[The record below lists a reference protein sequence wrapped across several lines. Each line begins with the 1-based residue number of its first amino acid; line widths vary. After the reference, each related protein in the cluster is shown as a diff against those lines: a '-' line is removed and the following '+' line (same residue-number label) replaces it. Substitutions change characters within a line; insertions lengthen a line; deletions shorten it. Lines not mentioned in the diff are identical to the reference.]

1 LTLRHTAQSGFLERN
16 TEPRWRGECIKL
28 IQEETKMETKSEM
41 EMLYNNSIKMIQ
53 EGRIVKGRIV
63 ALKSKEV
70 LIDVG
75 FKSEGVVALTEFKK
89 DEIEVGKEL
98 DFLVDSIEDDMGLMT
113 LSREKARC
121 MQGWDIIVRASE
133 DGSLIDGRPLKKVK
147 GGFLVEVLG
156 IEGFLPASLSAFKN
170 VAEKDIIGKTF
181 KFKIIKI
188 NKLRYGIIVS
198 RREALH
204 KEKEENKEK
213 LWKELKIGRV
223 YPGLVKAITDFG
235 VFIDLGGADGLLHI
249 TDMSWSKISHPS
261 EIAAVGDKIEVMLL
275 NMDRENGKISLGLKQ
290 RFPDPWQDILNKFT
304 IGVKIKGKVVS
315 ILPYG
320 VFVELEK
327 GIEGLIHVSEISW
340 TKKVNNPGEIFA
352 IGDIVEAQILTVDK
366 DSRRIALSIRQ
377 LEQNPWIDAE
387 TKFPVGTL
395 VQGKVKSFT
404 KYGVFVELDSSL
416 EGMIHISDLS
426 WTKRITN
433 PQDILKKGQ
442 KLEVQIL
449 TVDSQNQRIAL
460 GLKQAQENPWP
471 KIAEKYKLD
480 TQLEAEVVSVTDFGV
495 FVKIEEDLEG
505 LVFTNEIDGEKLKQI
520 KPGEK
525 INVKIIKVDLEQ
537 GKIGLSAK
545 I

>member
-1 LTLRHTAQSGFLERN
+1 M
-16 TEPRWRGECIKL
+16 
-28 IQEETKMETKSEM
+28 ETPAGTKSEM
-41 EMLYNNSIKMIQ
+41 ELLYNDSIKMIQ
-53 EGRIVKGRIV
+53 EGRIVKGKIV
-63 ALKSKEV
+63 ALKTKEV
-70 LIDVG
+70 LVDVG
-75 FKSEGVVALTEFKK
+75 FKSEGVVAISEFKK
-89 DEIEVGKEL
+89 DEIAVGKEL
-98 DFLVDSIEDDMGLMT
+98 DFFVDSIEDDMGLMT

-121 MQGWDIIVRASE
+121 MQGWDTIVRASE
-133 DGSLIDGRPLKKVK
+133 DGTLIEGRPVKKVK

-170 VAEKDIIGKTF
+170 VLERDIIGKIF

-188 NKLRYGIIVS
+188 NKLRYGIILS

-204 KEKEENKEK
+204 KEKEESREK
-213 LWKELKIGRV
+213 LWQELKIGQV

-235 VFIDLGGADGLLHI
+235 AFIDMGGADGLLHI

-261 EIAAVGDKIEVMLL
+261 EIVAVGDRIEVMLL

-290 RFPDPWQDILNKFT
+290 RLPDPWQDIVSKFT
-304 IGVKIKGKVVS
+304 VGTKVKGKVVS

-340 TKKVNNPGEIFA
+340 TKKINNPNEVFA
-352 IGDIVEAQILTVDK
+352 IGDMVEAQILTVDK
-366 DSRRIALSIRQ
+366 DSRRIALSIKQ
-377 LEQNPWIDAE
+377 LEQNPWIDSE
-387 TKFPVGTL
+387 SKFPAGTL

-404 KYGVFVELDSSL
+404 KYGVFVELDSTL

-433 PQDILKKGQ
+433 PQDLLKKGQ
-442 KLEVQIL
+442 KIEVQIL
-449 TVDSQNQRIAL
+449 SVDSQNQRIAL
-460 GLKQAQENPWP
+460 GLKQLQENPWT

-480 TQLEAEVVSVTDFGV
+480 TQLEAEVVSITDFGV
-495 FVKIEEDLEG
+495 FVKIEDDLEG
-505 LVFTNEIDGEKLKQI
+505 LVFTNEIDPEKLKSL
-520 KPGEK
+520 KPGDK
-525 INVKIIKVDLEQ
+525 VNVKVIKVDVEQ

-545 I
+545 L